1 MLKATAI
8 PYPLI
13 KRHKEEE
20 TYINSRTGENEFFP
34 SINDKPTLELSVI
47 IPAFDEEKRC
57 MYDNTPLL
65 LKVRTITYLHFF
77 IVPIMLDE
85 CMDYLE
91 EKSKQNSKFNYEVIV
106 VSDGSKDKTVQC
118 ALRYGERYSSD
129 KFRVLDLIENRG
141 KGGAVRL
148 VKKKTSQIISQK
160 TKCYSFFQGMQSSR
174 GKYLLF
180 ADADGATKFSE
191 FDKIEK
197 SMFGISE
204 NWEDH
209 VIVIGS
215 RAHLEKEST
224 AQRSFFRTIL
234 MHGFHLLV
242 WLFAVRKIRDTQ
254 CGFKLLTRSSARII
268 FDIMHVERWAFD
280 VELLFIAQS
289 YKMKIDEIAVKWT
302 EVDGSKVTPF
312 WSWLQMGRDLILIWL
327 RYTIGAWKLEK
338 LHST

>member
-1 MLKATAI
+1 
-8 PYPLI
+8 
-13 KRHKEEE
+13 
-20 TYINSRTGENEFFP
+20 
-34 SINDKPTLELSVI
+34 
-47 IPAFDEEKRC
+47 
-57 MYDNTPLL
+57 
-65 LKVRTITYLHFF
+65 
-77 IVPIMLDE
+77 
-85 CMDYLE
+85 
-91 EKSKQNSKFNYEVIV
+91 
-106 VSDGSKDKTVQC
+106 
-118 ALRYGERYSSD
+118 
-129 KFRVLDLIENRG
+129 
-141 KGGAVRL
+141 
-148 VKKKTSQIISQK
+148 
-160 TKCYSFFQGMQSSR
+160 MQSSR

-197 SMFGISE
+197 SMLGMLE

-209 VIVIGS
+209 VLVIGS

-224 AQRSFFRTIL
+224 AQRSLFRTIL
-234 MHGFHLLV
+234 MHVFHLLV

-302 EVDGSKVTPF
+302 EIDGSKVTPF

-338 LHST
+338 PHST